1 MPARRS
7 RSANEYRRREPVREP
22 YDVVLIVCEGE
33 KTEPKYFKELR
44 AAHSL
49 SNANVIVAP
58 PEHGNDPL
66 SIARYAEH
74 QLERSSDYNRV
85 YCVFD
90 RNGHATYAAALQ
102 KIKDSPHG
110 KSGHLIAIPSVPCF
124 EVWVLLHYEYTSAP
138 FNAVGGKSSCDQV
151 IKKVMGHCYKY
162 HKGFAGVF
170 EELVDRTDAAVT
182 HAKRLETHNRET
194 NSENPATDV
203 HHLVTYLRGLRSP

>member
-1 MPARRS
+1 MARRS

-33 KTEPKYFKELR
+33 KTEPRYFKELR
-44 AAHSL
+44 AAYRL

-66 SIARYAEH
+66 SIVRYAEY
-74 QLERSSDYNRV
+74 QLDLYSDYNRV

-110 KSGHLIAIPSVPCF
+110 KSGRLIATPSVPCF

-138 FNAVGGKSSCDQV
+138 FSAVGGKSACDQV
-151 IKKVMGHCYKY
+151 TKKVLGHCDKY

-170 EELVDRTDAAVT
+170 KELAHRTDAAVT
-182 HAKRLETHNRET
+182 HAERLETYNRKT
-194 NSENPATDV
+194 SSENPATDV
-203 HHLVTYLRGLRSP
+203 HHLVTYLRGLRSL